1 LSAAV
6 PDLKLPSEETCHK
19 PTPTLE
25 THTEMAPK
33 IAATLE
39 DGPLEDRSIPTLL
52 VEGRPPKT
60 IDARAEDGS
69 TCRYCLADWVQRG
82 RSAVYTFLYR
92 VFLGRDSRPR
102 VRQHRRH
109 TAELAPFRLE
119 FGRRNGPPGQALDAE
134 GNEPRSVSISCLQG
148 VLIGLESRL
157 NRDRDRA
164 PS

>member
-25 THTEMAPK
+25 THTEIAPK

-39 DGPLEDRSIPTLL
+39 DGPLGGRSLATDL

-69 TCRYCLADWVQRG
+69 TCWYCLADSVQSG
-82 RSAVYTFLYR
+82 RSAAFTSLYR
-92 VFLGRDSRPR
+92 V
-102 VRQHRRH
+102 
-109 TAELAPFRLE
+109 
-119 FGRRNGPPGQALDAE
+119 
-134 GNEPRSVSISCLQG
+134 
-148 VLIGLESRL
+148 
-157 NRDRDRA
+157 
-164 PS
+164 